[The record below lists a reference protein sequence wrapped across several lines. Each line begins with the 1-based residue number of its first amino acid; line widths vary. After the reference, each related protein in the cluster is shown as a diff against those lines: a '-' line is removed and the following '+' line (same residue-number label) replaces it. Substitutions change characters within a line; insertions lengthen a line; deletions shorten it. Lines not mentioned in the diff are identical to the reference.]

1 MRDEP
6 TTTESAGVNDGSIG
20 WDVDFGTHP
29 LLAPDFLTHGS
40 RLRRSLEQTYE
51 RIRADDFAY
60 RRETAR
66 RLQPARE
73 SDTDQPAS
81 HDFVVRMTE
90 YLREADVYVCSAA
103 NLLPD
108 RAHDHARP
116 LREVVECH
124 DLRELLGLALEGRT
138 PRLSYEALRKI
149 YLAQLLID
157 IEHSRRIQDGP
168 RHLAYFESLL
178 QQALWRYTRQAHELV
193 IGFHVDDDGETI
205 NYTSRPGPDD
215 SLWQFQSIYLE
226 KPDAGRNVCL
236 DILYHSCRFKR
247 SVSSLSYV
255 EIGGQ
260 RRVTEKLRWGRM
272 RQVSTGS
279 ILSKM
284 IRKGIDDPDEIAD
297 LLGAKFIV
305 HDEEAAD
312 DLLSLLDADLGGP
325 FGWRNVTDTL
335 GAVPEGSQL
344 NRHSGKGFRVF
355 KGDVGILYPGRS
367 NEQSPYLFGVEIQI
381 HTLESYLR
389 TVCSV
394 HHASHLALKQRQF
407 LHGLVPMI
415 FPRAIYGGDW
425 L

>member
-73 SDTDQPAS
+73 SDTDQLAS

-90 YLREADVYVCSAA
+90 YLRESDVYVCSAA

-168 RHLAYFESLL
+168 RHL
-178 QQALWRYTRQAHELV
+178 
-193 IGFHVDDDGETI
+193 GETI